1 MDNHTHSLEK
11 KNIQG
16 VSESF
21 DYLSDVKTT
30 YIRLAIYYSA
40 ITTASD
46 SILTSSVGSSSTMES
61 FTMYGFTDYNRKG
74 KVNTLLLKI
83 MKDHSL
89 FIITY

>member
-11 KNIQG
+11 ENIQG

-40 ITTASD
+40 ITKNS
-46 SILTSSVGSSSTMES
+46 
-61 FTMYGFTDYNRKG
+61 
-74 KVNTLLLKI
+74 
-83 MKDHSL
+83 
-89 FIITY
+89 